1 MRERIVA
8 PLRSRAFRWVWG
20 GEGLSMLGDCAFD
33 VAFIWLVLQVTGS
46 PVALAGAMLA
56 QAVPRAVLMLL
67 GGAITDRF
75 SPRTVMLVSHLTR
88 GAAVGALGLVAAIGD
103 VAVWH
108 LLLLAA
114 VMGAAEAFFWP
125 ASGSILPSL
134 VAARDLPRANAL
146 VGLAEQVARLAGPVL
161 GGLAVAGAGPALVFL
176 LNAVTFFVAAATL
189 RAAPRAP
196 RDPAEAAT
204 SVTAIRDE
212 IVSGFRYAGRSWEIR
227 VVLLLISAATLSY
240 SGLFAVGLP
249 ALAGT
254 FPQGALALGLLL
266 SAWGLGQLLG
276 TVGAGITGLPARWGI
291 LIIGV
296 TLCEGAA
303 FAGLGFLPNPWA
315 AAALLVVLGIGVA
328 YSTDVALPTFVQTR
342 TPGELLGRVNSI
354 LNAPRVVLEPLSL
367 ALMGVVVA
375 IDVRWGFAMAA
386 VPMLAVGLTL
396 LASRNARQLRM
407 PTAAAGGTGAA
418 APSVPVESE
427 T

>member
-1 MRERIVA
+1 
-8 PLRSRAFRWVWG
+8 
-20 GEGLSMLGDCAFD
+20 
-33 VAFIWLVLQVTGS
+33 
-46 PVALAGAMLA
+46 
-56 QAVPRAVLMLL
+56 
-67 GGAITDRF
+67 
-75 SPRTVMLVSHLTR
+75 
-88 GAAVGALGLVAAIGD
+88 
-103 VAVWH
+103 
-108 LLLLAA
+108 
-114 VMGAAEAFFWP
+114 
-125 ASGSILPSL
+125 
-134 VAARDLPRANAL
+134 
-146 VGLAEQVARLAGPVL
+146 
-161 GGLAVAGAGPALVFL
+161 
-176 LNAVTFFVAAATL
+176 
-189 RAAPRAP
+189 
-196 RDPAEAAT
+196 
-204 SVTAIRDE
+204 
-212 IVSGFRYAGRSWEIR
+212 
-227 VVLLLISAATLSY
+227 VLLLISAATLSY

-249 ALAGT
+249 ALADT

-276 TVGAGITGLPARWGI
+276 TVGAAVTGLPARWGI

-407 PTAAAGGTGAA
+407 PTAAAGPPGAPA
-418 APSVPVESE
+418 SSVPVESE
-427 T
+427 P